1 MSHRVFHLGV
11 IQVFLCAFLLAPFTF
26 AVDRLEQSAL
36 QQQQAQRSLLL
47 SIARA
52 GENIVAV
59 GEQGT
64 IISSQDQGKS
74 WTQAPVPVST
84 LLTRVA
90 FADADSGW
98 VVGHDGVVLQTLDG
112 GKSWI
117 KQLDGNQINQLIITA
132 LKQQKQQLQQRIANL
147 KRSTQPDADIDAL
160 GEQIE
165 NLEYSIEDAQA
176 LAEEG
181 ATIPLLDL
189 AVLNAQEVFVV
200 GAYGLALKTRD
211 GGKSWQYFGHQ
222 IPNLD
227 KLHINRILRATDGAF
242 YMAGEQGLLLSSKD
256 HGTSWNLINSPYSGS
271 WYNLLAMDD
280 HLYVMGLR
288 GHLYRL
294 YVKGLRGHLHRHNQS
309 AWERIRTGKTATIN
323 EALWHQG
330 QLFVLGNAGLLIKF
344 KDDQANSIPT
354 KNLSFSQ
361 GLIVNDKILLVGENG
376 VHSVALE
383 AGEKSE

>member
-64 IISSQDQGKS
+64 IIRSQDQGKS

-132 LKQQKQQLQQRIANL
+132 LKQQKQQLQQRIADL
-147 KRSTQPDADIDAL
+147 KRSTQPGADIDAL
-160 GEQIE
+160 DEQIE

-189 AVLNAQEVFVV
+189 AVLNAQEVFVI

-222 IPNLD
+222 IPNPD